1 MGQRAAAED
10 ASQEAFLRAFRA
22 IRSFRGNRFRPW
34 LLAIVANACRDELRR
49 QRRRPTQSLDARGA
63 SADAPALDP
72 PDPGASPEDSAM
84 NTELRVAL
92 ERAILQLPEDWRL
105 IVVLSNIH
113 GLSCSEVAQVV
124 RSPSGP

>member
-1 MGQRAAAED
+1 
-10 ASQEAFLRAFRA
+10 
-22 IRSFRGNRFRPW
+22 
-34 LLAIVANACRDELRR
+34 
-49 QRRRPTQSLDARGA
+49 
-63 SADAPALDP
+63 
-72 PDPGASPEDSAM
+72 M